1 MRLPRVI
8 LSLLLLLL
16 TIAVAVDVAAR
27 RWRDNAT
34 AAALPTGAIVDR
46 DIAYGSDPAQRLD
59 VYRLPGGGALKP
71 IIVMVHGGAWR
82 NGDKNGPGVAGNK
95 VARWLPQGY
104 VFVSINYRMLPAQD
118 ALQQVDDVARALAY
132 VQKHALEWG
141 GDRDKLVLM
150 GHSAGAHLIALLS
163 ADPERAQAFG
173 ASRWSASVALDSAA
187 LDVVSLMQRR
197 HLGLYD
203 PAFGTDPARWRQ
215 ASPLHVL
222 GAKAVPLLAVCSTQ
236 RRDRPCD
243 QAGAYAERSRALGVA
258 AEVSGQDLNHAQINR
273 DLGLPGAYTAQVE
286 RFMAAPTAR

>member
-8 LSLLLLLL
+8 LCLLLLLL

-34 AAALPTGAIVDR
+34 AAAVPAGAIVDR

-59 VYRLPGGGALKP
+59 VYRLPGGGARKP

-118 ALQQVDDVARALAY
+118 ALQQADDVARALAY

-141 GDRDKLVLM
+141 GDREKLVLM

-197 HLGLYD
+197 HMGLYD
-203 PAFGTDPARWRQ
+203 PAFGADPARWRQ
-215 ASPLHVL
+215 ASPLHAL
-222 GAKAVPLLAVCSTQ
+222 GGRAVPLLAVCSSR

-258 AEVSGQDLNHAQINR
+258 AAVSGQDLNHAQINR

-286 RFMAAPTAR
+286 QFMAAPTSR